1 MVELRIV
8 HGLLQYRNKFGPSG
22 AIAEGGGVWG
32 PWVSVPYVT
41 REEAALSDAKDA
53 GGGRPCDTEEGR

>member
-1 MVELRIV
+1 MVEMRIV
-8 HGLLQYRNKFGPSG
+8 GGLLQYRTARLSFEGVV
-22 AIAEGGGVWG
+22 IASVWG

-41 REEAALSDAKDA
+41 REEAALSDGKD